1 MLFLRAA
8 VSVALMRANWVRFE
22 SLRTY
27 LLFFFLGDVF
37 AAWITSRC
45 LGIVRE
51 ILVEQSTMDHGEDRV
66 QLDGIGEIIA
76 ILVISGLAV
85 LGQRLRRWKATNRSS
100 GGRGSDRGER
110 VVLDRRDPEGNGVTL
125 LVDAKVDWNV
135 TDLVEVLKLQQL
147 QAGERDVLLLALE
160 EQAAGCWVRSQRD
173 EPVASL
179 GERYF

>member
-66 QLDGIGEIIA
+66 QLDGIAEIIA

-85 LGQRLRRWKATNRSS
+85 LGQRLRKWCYQPK
-100 GGRGSDRGER
+100 
-110 VVLDRRDPEGNGVTL
+110 
-125 LVDAKVDWNV
+125 
-135 TDLVEVLKLQQL
+135 
-147 QAGERDVLLLALE
+147 
-160 EQAAGCWVRSQRD
+160 
-173 EPVASL
+173 
-179 GERYF
+179 